1 MPWSKPGG
9 EEPPKPE
16 GNDPSDGKRENG
28 RGPWGSSGQGGSNNG
43 KPWGGPGGGS
53 PFGGSPF
60 GGGPGKPPDLEAWVR
75 KAQEKLSNLTS
86 GDFSPRVLLL
96 IGAAVCALW
105 LASGFYTIDPNQI
118 GLNLVFGRYVGKTLP
133 GLNYNWPEPVGEV
146 LKLDVTDR
154 NSIDI
159 GAIGRADEPGA
170 IEVPEESLMLTGDEN
185 IADLKFRVIWQIDPA
200 HPEFFAFNIKNQAE
214 TIKAVAE
221 SVMRDIVGHTQIQP
235 LLTVARKVIEPEAQ
249 KAIQK
254 VLDSYGA
261 GVEILQVQLLSVDPP
276 PTVIAA
282 FRDVTAAQQDQSRF
296 VNEAQGEANAIVP
309 NARGEAARILNAAEA
324 YRAQTVAEARGQTAR
339 YLKVFDEYQKAP
351 AVTRERLYLETMERV
366 LGGGD
371 KIILDKDSATTSL
384 LPLAPFATESKP
396 APGGNP

>member
-16 GNDPSDGKRENG
+16 ENNPSDGKRDNG
-28 RGPWGSSGQGGSNNG
+28 RGPWGPAGQGGSNNG
-43 KPWGGPGGGS
+43 NPWGAPGGGHN
-53 PFGGSPF
+53 PGGNPF
-60 GGGPGKPPDLEAWVR
+60 GGGSGRPDLEALVR
-75 KAQEKLSNLTS
+75 KAQQKLRDLTS
-86 GDFSPRVLLL
+86 GDFSPRVVLL
-96 IGAAVCALW
+96 IAAAVCALW

-146 LKLDVTDR
+146 LKLNVTDR

-159 GAIGRADEPGA
+159 GSLGRADQPGA
-170 IEVPEESLMLTGDEN
+170 VEVPEESLMLTGDEN

-200 HPEFFAFNIKNQAE
+200 HPEYFAFNIKNQGE

-221 SVMRDIVGHTQIQP
+221 SVMRDIVGRTQIQP

-249 KAIQK
+249 QAMQK

-282 FRDVTAAQQDQSRF
+282 FRDVTAAQQDRSRF
-296 VNEAQGEANAIVP
+296 VNEAQGEANSIVP

-324 YRAQTVAEARGQTAR
+324 YRAQTVAEARGQAAR
-339 YLKVFDEYQKAP
+339 YSKVFGEYQKAP
-351 AVTRERLYLETMERV
+351 DVTRERLYLETMERV
-366 LGGGD
+366 LGSGD
-371 KIILDKDSATTSL
+371 KIILDRNSPTTPL